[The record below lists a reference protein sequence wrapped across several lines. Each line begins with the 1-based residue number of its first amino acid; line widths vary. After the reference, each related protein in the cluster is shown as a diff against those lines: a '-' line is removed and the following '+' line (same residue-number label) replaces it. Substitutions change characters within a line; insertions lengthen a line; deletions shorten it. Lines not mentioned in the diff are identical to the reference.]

1 MVYLLKRAMK
11 NHYLILLLF
20 FLLVFK
26 RETSAGQQFTQ
37 IRFNDLEKILSS
49 KEDKLLV
56 INFWATWCPPCV
68 KELPHFQK
76 VAKEYS
82 NDKVSFL
89 LVSLD
94 FPSQIDSHLKP
105 FLKKNNV
112 AMDVALMMDTDPNE
126 WIDKVDPSWQGNI
139 PVTLMLNNAK
149 KAKKFHPGD
158 LDETELRNM
167 INSLLY

>member
-1 MVYLLKRAMK
+1 MK
-11 NHYLILLLF
+11 NYYIILSVFSLLF
-20 FLLVFK
+20 FK
-26 RETSAGQQFTQ
+26 SETSAGQQFTQ
-37 IRFNDLEKILSS
+37 IRIPDLEKILSS

-76 VAKEYS
+76 VAKEY
-82 NDKVSFL
+82 NKDKVSFL
-89 LVSLD
+89 LVSID

-112 AMDVALMMDTDPNE
+112 TLDVALMMDTDQNE

-139 PVTLMLNNAK
+139 PVTLMLNNVNK
-149 KAKKFHPGD
+149 TRKFHPGD
-158 LDETELRNM
+158 MDETELRNM
-167 INSLLY
+167 INSQL